1 MARQSLPLCGD
12 GDGSDSNFT
21 ELYFLREEDNPILKK
36 WRTEKKTDKYTYNNI
51 QNKMIKIM
59 ALEILRETATPDHT
73 KTLVEDYKQK
83 YFEAID
89 LVTSCIKDFIV
100 CKIYKEVYS
109 VELEI
114 ITNFYC
120 DNFKHNDLDTQ
131 KKTLPIIISNCWSLE
146 TFHFMMFL
154 SKPKSHQRDW
164 KSWFLKLSNF

>member
-1 MARQSLPLCGD
+1 MVMGVTPISQSCIF
-12 GDGSDSNFT
+12 S
-21 ELYFLREEDNPILKK
+21 EKK
-36 WRTEKKTDKYTYNNI
+36 TTQFWKNGGQKKKTDKYTYNNI

-59 ALEILRETATPDHT
+59 ALEILREIATPDHT
-73 KTLVEDYKQK
+73 KTLAEDYKQK
-83 YFEAID
+83 YFEATD

>member
-59 ALEILRETATPDHT
+59 ALEILREIATPDHT
-73 KTLVEDYKQK
+73 KTLAEDYKQK
-83 YFEAID
+83 YFEATD

-109 VELEI
+109 AELEI